1 MDAGPGVDVCAFQK
15 WPRGQAG
22 RCRRQQSGLEGEAE
36 GVLGVNSC
44 DAGDLKCTHR
54 KGTQAVD
61 RKQTTPGSGGETK
74 PRRRDF

>member
-1 MDAGPGVDVCAFQK
+1 MDTG
-15 WPRGQAG
+15 PRGGHVCISETAKRTSG
-22 RCRRQQSGLEGEAE
+22 YRKQQSGLEGEAE
-36 GVLGVNSC
+36 GVLGVDSC

-61 RKQTTPGSGGETK
+61 RKRTTPGPSGETK